1 MHVNM
6 PEEKLR
12 ELTGKLL
19 GDASYGNIIRIK
31 GFMADEKGG
40 WLELN
45 ATKEQF
51 SLAPVEKG
59 QEVLIV
65 IGEQLNEA
73 VINACFDPYITER
86 M

>member
-1 MHVNM
+1 M
-6 PEEKLR
+6 
-12 ELTGKLL
+12 TDG
-19 GDASYGNIIRIK
+19 
-31 GFMADEKGG
+31 KGG

-73 VINACFDPYITER
+73 AINACFDPYITER